1 LTKADPRSSSP
12 VAMRMPLTD
21 MPITWSAGRFS
32 PRAPLGIASQT
43 PSRLFIQNKLDD
55 IPDGPD
61 LPDICMEVLPI
72 P

>member
-21 MPITWSAGRFS
+21 MPIASAGRFS
-32 PRAPLGIASQT
+32 PLGPLGIASQP